1 MIFTPLT
8 PKRVRV
14 SRAQGRGSVPGPWV
28 RPGYG
33 LIVKLA
39 FCDVEL
45 SDAEIVAVVEVEGE
59 VVDTVNLAVVDPAA
73 TVTIAGTV
81 AYPLL
86 DDRVIVNP
94 PVGAAPLM
102 VTVPVDDP
110 PLVTDVG
117 DKLKPVTVLGAC
129 TVT

>member
-1 MIFTPLT
+1 
-8 PKRVRV
+8 
-14 SRAQGRGSVPGPWV
+14 
-28 RPGYG
+28 
-33 LIVKLA
+33 
-39 FCDVEL
+39 VEL
-45 SDAEIVAVVEVEGE
+45 SEAEMVAVVVVETE
-59 VVDTVNLAVVDPAA
+59 VVATVNLAVVAPAA

-86 DDRVIVNP
+86 EDRVTINP
-94 PVGAAPLM
+94 PVGAARLM

-110 PLVTDVG
+110 PPVTDVG